1 LLPNPPK
8 AKIEETIY
16 KGSIMDWTQAI
27 TVIGTNL
34 ALLSGFIIYL
44 LGRMDAIKRNTDHKI
59 YSVQKENNAKL
70 EKVFGLIDSNQKENN
85 AKFEKVLGLMDS
97 NQKENN
103 AKFEAM
109 NGRFNGLENRLTAM
123 EVEIKNTN
131 QRLTDF
137 QGQMNQRLS
146 TVEGYLVLKKVF
158 HFEESHK
165 GDDEEPKEN

>member
-27 TVIGTNL
+27 TVIGTNI

-44 LGRMDAIKRNTDHKI
+44 LGRMDANKRDTDHKI
-59 YSVQKENNAKL
+59 DSV
-70 EKVFGLIDSNQKENN
+70 QKENN

-103 AKFEAM
+103 AKFEAI

-137 QGQMNQRLS
+137 QGQINQRLS
-146 TVEGYLVLKKVF
+146 TIEGYLVPKKVF

>member
-1 LLPNPPK
+1 
-8 AKIEETIY
+8 
-16 KGSIMDWTQAI
+16 MDWTQAI
-27 TVIGTNL
+27 TVIGSNL

-44 LGRMDAIKRNTDHKI
+44 LGRMDSKF
-59 YSVQKENNAKL
+59 EKL
-70 EKVFGLIDSNQKENN
+70 FGLIDSNQKENN
-85 AKFEKVLGLMDS
+85 AKFE
-97 NQKENN
+97 
-103 AKFEAM
+103 AI

-146 TVEGYLVLKKVF
+146 TIEGYLVPKKVF